1 MLLYFC
7 FIYIGCYINNGVF
20 KMNEQDRKKIRH
32 LKNQLKQVKNN
43 SVLTDYE
50 MKWKESEINYI
61 QRQIDEI
68 QENNRK

>member
-20 KMNEQDRKKIRH
+20 KMNEQDRKKLRH

>member
-20 KMNEQDRKKIRH
+20 KMNEQDRKKLRH

-43 SVLTDYE
+43 SVLTDYD